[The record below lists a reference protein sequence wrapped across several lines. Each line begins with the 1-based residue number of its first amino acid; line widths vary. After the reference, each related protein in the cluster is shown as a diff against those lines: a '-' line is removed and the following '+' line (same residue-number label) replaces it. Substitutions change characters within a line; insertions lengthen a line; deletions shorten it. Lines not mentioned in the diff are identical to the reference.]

1 MLQGKGRMEM
11 KYKTLRELK
20 EALDNGEIEIDPES
34 GDGLTLE
41 SDITYFY
48 VDDECVFRM
57 HPSDLIEEAL
67 DLLGI
72 PWQIA

>member
-1 MLQGKGRMEM
+1 M
-11 KYKTLRELK
+11 KYKTLKELK
-20 EALDNGEIEIDPES
+20 EALDKGEIELNPES
-34 GDGLTLE
+34 DDGLTLE

-72 PWQIA
+72 PWHIA

>member
-1 MLQGKGRMEM
+1 MET
-11 KYKTLRELK
+11 KYKTLKELK
-20 EALDNGEIEIDPES
+20 EALGRGEIEVDPER
-34 GDGLTLE
+34 GDCLTLE
-41 SDITYFY
+41 SDIAYFY

-67 DLLGI
+67 NLLGV

>member
-1 MLQGKGRMEM
+1 MET
-11 KYKTLRELK
+11 KYKTLKELK
-20 EALDNGEIEIDPES
+20 EALDDGEINLDPER
-34 GDGLTLE
+34 GDWLTVE

-57 HPSDLIEEAL
+57 HPSDLLEEAL

-72 PWQIA
+72 PWQTS

>member
-1 MLQGKGRMEM
+1 MEM
-11 KYKTLRELK
+11 KFKTLKELK
-20 EALDNGEIEIDPES
+20 EALDKREIEIDPES

-41 SDITYFY
+41 SDIAYFY